1 MEAKFSSRV
10 KNVLNY
16 SREEAIRLGNDYIG
30 VEHFLLGIIRDG
42 EGKAI
47 DILSKY
53 NVDFRVLREKIETAI
68 QSDDN
73 VKEDAD
79 INLIKQA
86 EKCLKR
92 TYLEA
97 KIFKNQLIGTEHL
110 LLAILRDQDNIA
122 TQSIEQ

>member
-1 MEAKFSSRV
+1 MEAKFSQRV

-30 VEHFLLGIIRDG
+30 VEHFLLGILRDG

-53 NVDFRVLREKIETAI
+53 AVDFTSVRMSVERAI
-68 QSDDN
+68 QGEGEI
-73 VKEDAD
+73 KEDAD
-79 INLIKQA
+79 ISLIKQA

-97 KIFKNQLIGTEHL
+97 KIFKNQMIGTEHL
-110 LLAILRDQDNIA
+110 LLAILRYRP
-122 TQSIEQ
+122 